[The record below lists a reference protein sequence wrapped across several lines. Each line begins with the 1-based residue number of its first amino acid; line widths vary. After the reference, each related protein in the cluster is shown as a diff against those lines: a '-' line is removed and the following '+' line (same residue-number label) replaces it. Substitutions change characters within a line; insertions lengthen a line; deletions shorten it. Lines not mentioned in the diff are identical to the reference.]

1 MLFRSGTELTNPTI
15 KWEGKSLDLQSKVG
29 IKFIANLTNYTGNKD
44 DLTLKIT
51 YVDRTGTQR
60 TEILENM
67 ELYKENRS
75 LYAFTYYGLLAAE
88 LRTPVTVQVMEG
100 DTPVSC
106 TLTYS
111 ADTYG
116 NGKDGQLLTVC
127 KALFAY
133 SDSARAYFN
142 Q

>member
-1 MLFRSGTELTNPTI
+1 
-15 KWEGKSLDLQSKVG
+15 
-29 IKFIANLTNYTGNKD
+29 
-44 DLTLKIT
+44 
-51 YVDRTGTQR
+51 
-60 TEILENM
+60 M

-75 LYAFTYYGLLAAE
+75 LYAFSYYGLLAAE

-116 NGKDGQLLTVC
+116 NNKTDLLLEVC
-127 KALFAY
+127 KTLFAY
-133 SDSARAYFN
+133 SDSARAYFS
-142 Q
+142 